1 MICLENVDLK
11 NYNTYRISTKAR
23 YMYEVVNVKELKDLL
38 HDLNENGIKY
48 FVLGGGSNVLF
59 PDKDFDG
66 AIIKLRFEELEIKD
80 DISYVGSGYNL
91 NGFIKKLIDEGFT
104 NLENLYGIPGTVG
117 GAIRGNAG
125 ANGSEIFDDLVSVLV
140 LSDGDVILKNASN
153 IFHSYRNTSFKN
165 NSDIILGAVFKLKK
179 GDSKKAWDTI
189 KKNMNKRKNSQPLEY
204 PSAGSVFQ
212 NPEGVAAGKVIEE
225 CGLKGYRVGGAQ
237 ISSKHA
243 NFIINLDNATSSD
256 IITLIQ
262 IVKEKVKEEKGIDL
276 KLEQEIVKW

>member
-1 MICLENVDLK
+1 MKCLENVDLK

-189 KKNMNKRKNSQPLEY
+189 KKNMKKRKNSQPLEY

>member
-165 NSDIILGAVFKLKK
+165 NSDIILGVVFKLKK

-237 ISSKHA
+237 ISCKHA